1 MKKIL
6 FVLVLVIVG
15 MVCLTGCSSVN
26 QLNMISIGWLDY
38 EQYTYNVYDNTTDQS
53 QLIGEMVYTFKRVNS
68 GEVNGKSF
76 DCNKGCLTTY
86 SLNITEGKYK
96 GSTLSSSIL
105 FDSLFIPVA
114 SYKEYS
120 AVVDGQNNEDIS
132 YTVFADYTTGSK
144 TGTYVRN
151 GGEEKEFTKIKSKVY
166 RYDNESIYTLIRGS
180 VFSNSS
186 YSLSFSLLSNEDF
199 SAKSVSVYKNSVEV
213 EVKSELTAIEN
224 PTLTCTCIVANMA
237 ADKGSGTARYIYYAD
252 QSITIEGKDV
262 IKAMVKIE
270 EDGYTYVLKD
280 IKVSE

>member
-1 MKKIL
+1 MKKIV

-26 QLNMISIGWLDY
+26 QINMISIGWLDY
-38 EQYTYNVYDNTTDQS
+38 EQYTYNVYDNTAEQA

-68 GEVNGKSF
+68 AEINGKNF
-76 DCNKGCLTTY
+76 DCNNGCITTY
-86 SLNITEGKYK
+86 SLDITEGKYK
-96 GSTLSSSIL
+96 GSTLNSSIL

-114 SYKEYS
+114 SFKAYN
-120 AVVDGQNNEDIS
+120 AIVDGQKNDDIS

-180 VFSNSS
+180 VFSSN
-186 YSLSFSLLSNEDF
+186 YSLSFSLLSNEDY

-213 EVKSELTAIEN
+213 EVKSELTLIDN

-252 QSITIEGKDV
+252 QPVSVEGKDV

-270 EDGYTYVLKD
+270 EDGYNYVLKD